1 MCDILLVEDN
11 APFRQSLI
19 EILSTSFPTLTIH
32 EAQDGKETLQKV
44 HAHPPRLIFMDI
56 KLSDENGLNLT
67 KKIKATY
74 PDTVIIILTNYNLPE
89 YQDAAQK
96 AGASYFL
103 TKSLTNALQISE
115 LIESILSPIKR
126 ERKSY
131 PQR

>member
-1 MCDILLVEDN
+1 MCDILLVE
-11 APFRQSLI
+11 
-19 EILSTSFPTLTIH
+19 
-32 EAQDGKETLQKV
+32 
-44 HAHPPRLIFMDI
+44 DI

-74 PDTVIIILTNYNLPE
+74 PDTVIIIFTNYNLPE

-96 AGASYFL
+96 AGASHFL

-126 ERKSY
+126 DRGNY
-131 PQR
+131 PEK